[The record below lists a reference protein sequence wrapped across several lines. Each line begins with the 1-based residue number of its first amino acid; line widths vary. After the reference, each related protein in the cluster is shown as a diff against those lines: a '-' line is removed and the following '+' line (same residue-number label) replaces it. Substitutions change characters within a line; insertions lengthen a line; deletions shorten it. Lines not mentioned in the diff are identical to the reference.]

1 MGINGGDN
9 SDNRYAKEI
18 DRLLRIVIVVG
29 GPTGVELST
38 ELQILNQI
46 NDVKV
51 LFGGVVSDRLQI
63 ILVEAIPRNLCPF
76 DSSVA
81 DVAEKHLQDRCFEVR
96 TSVAVAIV
104 EDMYSVTLAPS
115 TRKSFFV

>member
-1 MGINGGDN
+1 M
-9 SDNRYAKEI
+9 
-18 DRLLRIVIVVG
+18 V
-29 GPTGVELST
+29 PTGVELPT
-38 ELQILNQI
+38 ELADLNQMMY
-46 NDVKV
+46 VKV

-115 TRKSFFV
+115 TPRSTAPKEKAEALARSYKNYLVH

>member
-1 MGINGGDN
+1 MVVTMD
-9 SDNRYAKEI
+9 SDNKYAKEI

-29 GPTGVELST
+29 GPTGVELPT
-38 ELQILNQI
+38 ELADLNQMMY
-46 NDVKV
+46 VKV
-51 LFGGVVSDRLQI
+51 LFGGVVPDRLQI